1 MTSTMHTSPPAVT
14 SARHA
19 HGPAWAKHERVKSL
33 VAFVAANKDAR
44 FEWGKWDCALFAASG
59 IQAMTGTDIASDF
72 RNGYTDEAG
81 AMATIKAVC
90 GGTSVADAAAYCASK
105 HNLKELAHPLMAQRG
120 DLVIV
125 EDSGRL
131 VAGLVNSNGRHVV
144 AAGQSGLNTRIP
156 IGNVKRAWRI

>member
-1 MTSTMHTSPPAVT
+1 MTPSNKDTSPPAPK
-14 SARHA
+14 AHA
-19 HGPAWAKHERVKSL
+19 HHHAWTKHEHTKAL
-33 VAFVAANKDAR
+33 IAFVAANKTTP
-44 FEWGKWDCALFAASG
+44 FVWGKWDCALFAANG
-59 IQAMTGTDIASDF
+59 VQAMTGTDIASDF
-72 RNGYTDEAG
+72 RNKYADEAG

-105 HNLKELAHPLMAQRG
+105 HGLKELTHPLKAQRG

-131 VAGLVNSNGRHVV
+131 IAGLVAPNSRHVV

-156 IGNVKRAWRI
+156 ISNVKRAWRV